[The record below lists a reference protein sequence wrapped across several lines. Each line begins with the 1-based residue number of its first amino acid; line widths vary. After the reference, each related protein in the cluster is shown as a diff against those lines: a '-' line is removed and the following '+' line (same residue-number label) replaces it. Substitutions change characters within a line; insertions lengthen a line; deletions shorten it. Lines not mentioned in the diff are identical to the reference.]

1 MDLKDIEKNYE
12 RKSDEEIIRIATTDA
27 YGLRPEVYAIIENE
41 LKKRNLDHKII
52 GGVIAQNKE
61 YTKDELEVYSNNLRN
76 LPCPI
81 CGDEYSKLNATIS
94 HTVASFIVFSTY
106 SAKLT
111 IACPNCLNQRNNN
124 AMLSTAFLGWWAP
137 SAAIFK
143 TPLYIYRNYKAK
155 KQNNISNANDT
166 LLSFTLAKI
175 GEIEVYKNDRE
186 KLKEIIK
193 LVDI

>member
-27 YGLRPEVYAIIENE
+27 HGLRPEVYSIIENE

-61 YTKDELEVYSNNLRN
+61 YTQDELEEYSNCLRN

-81 CGDEYSKLNATIS
+81 CGNGYVKLNATIS
-94 HTVASFIVFSTY
+94 HTVTSLIIVSDYST
-106 SAKLT
+106 KLT
-111 IACPNCLNQRNNN
+111 IACPSCLDHRNNS
-124 AMLSTAFLGWWAP
+124 AMLSTAILGWWAL

-155 KQNNISNANDT
+155 KQNSIPNANDT

-193 LVDI
+193 LADI